1 MIFVTVGS
9 QMPFPRLVQAVD
21 EWARLN
27 PAVEV
32 LAQVG
37 NDTSFRPLALQAF
50 ESVTPDRYAE
60 LVQACE
66 LVIAHAGMG
75 SVLTAL
81 EHGKPMI
88 LMPRRG
94 ALQETRND
102 HQVATLRW
110 LERKP
115 GIYPA
120 EDETE
125 LKAALDVWR
134 SRGMAPPPLAA
145 GQRSD
150 SLHSLIGALRSF
162 IG

>member
-9 QMPFPRLVQAVD
+9 QMPFRRLVRTVD
-21 EWARLN
+21 EWAQCN

-32 LAQVG
+32 MAQIG
-37 NDTSFRPLALQAF
+37 HDEAFRPVAIRAF
-50 ESVTPDRYAE
+50 ESVPPARYAE

-66 LVIAHAGMG
+66 LVVAHAGMG

-81 EHGKPMI
+81 EYCKPMV

-94 ALQETRND
+94 ALHETRND
-102 HQVATLRW
+102 HQLATLRW
-110 LERKP
+110 LSSKP

-120 EDETE
+120 EDEQA
-125 LKAALDVWR
+125 LKESLDRWCAAGL
-134 SRGMAPPPLAA
+134 PPPPADGA
-145 GQRSD
+145 RSE
-150 SLHSLIGALRSF
+150 STRTLVQALRAF